1 MSQATIGATKKAL
14 WVAKT
19 KTGHQLYVNLIN
31 NYLLS
36 SLNVDSYGSPQPGSS
51 STPASVVTETAR
63 SNNFLQLLQ
72 DYSITEDDL
81 HNDSDSQ
88 SATNYVSVNEEETF
102 KPLYLEPFEENT
114 KSLANATNPSNTSQA
129 WDESDE
135 SGKYGQ
141 IRIQMT
147 IVDASSIEDY
157 SANSAD
163 HQDQPPS
170 PPVEAAVPQNQAS
183 AEETSTQQ
191 SFVDEQDLQRQFFD
205 NLKKHT
211 RQFVDIRRDFL

>member
-1 MSQATIGATKKAL
+1 M
-14 WVAKT
+14 
-19 KTGHQLYVNLIN
+19 
-31 NYLLS
+31 
-36 SLNVDSYGSPQPGSS
+36 DSYGSPQPGSS

-63 SNNFLQLLQ
+63 SNNFLKLLQ
-72 DYSITEDDL
+72 DYRITEDDL
-81 HNDSDSQ
+81 HHDSDSQ
-88 SATNYVSVNEEETF
+88 SSATNYVSVHEEEAF

-114 KSLANATNPSNTSQA
+114 NSLDNATNSSNTSQA

-147 IVDASSIEDY
+147 IVDASSSEDY
-157 SANSAD
+157 SADSEDAAN
-163 HQDQPPS
+163 HQDLPPS
-170 PPVEAAVPQNQAS
+170 PSVEAAVPQNQAS

-191 SFVDEQDLQRQFFD
+191 SYVDEQDLQRQFFD

-211 RQFVDIRRDFL
+211 WQFVDIRRDFL

>member
-1 MSQATIGATKKAL
+1 M
-14 WVAKT
+14 
-19 KTGHQLYVNLIN
+19 
-31 NYLLS
+31 
-36 SLNVDSYGSPQPGSS
+36 
-51 STPASVVTETAR
+51 VTETAR

-72 DYSITEDDL
+72 DYRITEDDL

-114 KSLANATNPSNTSQA
+114 NSLYNATNSSNSQA

-147 IVDASSIEDY
+147 IVDASSSEDY
-157 SANSAD
+157 SADSEDAAN
-163 HQDQPPS
+163 HQDLPPS

-191 SFVDEQDLQRQFFD
+191 SYVDEQDLQRQFFD

-211 RQFVDIRRDFL
+211 RQFLDIRRDFL

>member
-1 MSQATIGATKKAL
+1 MS

-114 KSLANATNPSNTSQA
+114 KSLDNATNPSNTSQA

-147 IVDASSIEDY
+147 IVDASSSEDY
-157 SANSAD
+157 SADSEDAAN
-163 HQDQPPS
+163 HQGLPPS

-191 SFVDEQDLQRQFFD
+191 SYVDEQDLQRQFFD

-211 RQFVDIRRDFL
+211 RQFLDIRRDFL